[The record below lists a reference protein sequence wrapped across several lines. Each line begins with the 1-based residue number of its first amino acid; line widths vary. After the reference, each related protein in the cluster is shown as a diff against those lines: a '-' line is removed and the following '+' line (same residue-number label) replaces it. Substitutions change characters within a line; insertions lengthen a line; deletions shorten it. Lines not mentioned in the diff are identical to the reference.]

1 VSRALRALTRS
12 IAASG
17 LALAFGCAT
26 ARTPAPTPLAPGDVR
41 PAARFAA
48 LARDA
53 ASRHSLRGVA
63 RLAVDGPAG
72 SARAKQILALERP
85 ARLRVEILG
94 LLDATQAV
102 LSTDGAQYRLVRSQD
117 RSIEQGAVYDALLTD
132 VAGLAMTPEQAVRI
146 LLGAPQREA
155 AQLEGAAQLPDG
167 GLRLLLRSAGARERE
182 QLDCDAAGDVQ
193 QWTLLGAD
201 GDALLEARY
210 ADFQPLGEI
219 AFAHEVEVRDAR
231 TGASVR
237 VVWSRVELNPELA
250 PELFA
255 TPEPSP

>member
-17 LALAFGCAT
+17 LALALGCAT
-26 ARTPAPTPLAPGDVR
+26 GRTPAPVPLGSDDPR
-41 PAARFAA
+41 PVALFAT
-48 LARDA
+48 LTRDA

-102 LSTDGAQYRLVRSQD
+102 LSTDGVQYRLVRSQD
-117 RSIEQGAVYDALLTD
+117 RSVERGAVYDALLAD
-132 VAGLAMTPEQAVRI
+132 VAGLAVTPQAAVRI
-146 LLGAPQREA
+146 LLGAPQRETA
-155 AQLEGAAQLPDG
+155 RLEGAAQLQEG
-167 GLRLLLRSAGARERE
+167 GIRLLLRSPGALERE
-182 QLDCDAAGDVQ
+182 QLDCDAAGNVT
-193 QWTLLGAD
+193 QWKLLGAD

-210 ADFQPLGEI
+210 ADYQPLGAV
-219 AFAHEVEVRDAR
+219 AFAHDVEVRDAR
-231 TGASVR
+231 SGASVGLA
-237 VVWSRVELNPELA
+237 WSRVELNPVLA

-255 TPEPSP
+255 TPETAP